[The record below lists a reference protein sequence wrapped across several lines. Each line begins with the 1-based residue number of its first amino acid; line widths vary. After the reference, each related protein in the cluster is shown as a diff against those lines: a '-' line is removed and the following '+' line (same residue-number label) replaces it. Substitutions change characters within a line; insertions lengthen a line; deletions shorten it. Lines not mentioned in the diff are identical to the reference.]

1 MQPSSHFLRISG
13 VVISTLPFK
22 GCLENS
28 DLESSDLQNTHL
40 ENSDLE
46 NSDLGNTD
54 LEPQTSKTQYTFDE
68 NSRIWCLF
76 SLQFLTTGVPTL
88 LSSAVSC
95 LSISI
100 AGLATRTGNSQ
111 TVDLE
116 SMIA

>member
-1 MQPSSHFLRISG
+1 MKT
-13 VVISTLPFK
+13 VV
-22 GCLENS
+22 
-28 DLESSDLQNTHL
+28 
-40 ENSDLE
+40 
-46 NSDLGNTD
+46 
-54 LEPQTSKTQYTFDE
+54 
-68 NSRIWCLF
+68 WCLF

-95 LSISI
+95 LSISV